1 VKSYLNRLKGNK
13 MALAVALP
21 AVVVV
26 PLLIMTFI
34 GGPQLIY
41 FWVGI
46 GIGMVWVW
54 WTRRGE
60 ESD

>member
-1 VKSYLNRLKGNK
+1 